1 MVQGRNKKRITI
13 DQVSWDG
20 NVLIFTL
27 PSSGQDRD
35 SSYHV
40 VLKNR
45 KKQNTIKLNAK
56 IKQKKDNFVFKID
69 LNQLSQMGSGR
80 WDFYLE
86 SKQGKVQQ
94 RIGLYNAPVA
104 SEKIRYLSPI
114 LTNTRADS
122 MIPYLTER
130 NGLSIH
136 SGNLFFLEEKS
147 FNIVNYTQKVKEIR
161 ESKPKVYLHL
171 KNKIPFSFGKTIHLY
186 MKNKGE
192 VCSIPFMLDS
202 SRKMII
208 INKKD
213 LAMLNKNKKWNVY
226 LEGYKGKNLERSRL
240 NIQLENKENKFVFS
254 LKKKIIQEN
263 NLNKKFKGQ
272 LHAENYKLEGNNI
285 KFQINA
291 MELELA
297 KKATFFLKKRKSS
310 EKLNLQINSIV
321 NNGKEEISIP
331 ISQLDVL
338 ADISGRWDLS
348 VKIQYDFYT
357 EEKRIGLYNTTINSE
372 IGKIIGYKPIVSQ
385 GNGVSPYLTK
395 DHELSFYFC
404 TEEQYINSKYP
415 AMSDLSSL
423 QIEKGVLR
431 LTATVKMK
439 ETDNFV
445 VKGIALRLR
454 QDKSRVI
461 LAPKEQEV
469 SVSPNVSKFTVHI
482 NLEDLI
488 LEQFYWDFYAV
499 VDVSNGEQRF
509 IRLHN
514 HKVTIKQKLKHRM
527 IKYSIVNKENYMIYP
542 YITINNCLSITYRQ
556 MGEYESLKYKINEYT
571 AFILYHLLFIY
582 FQWKPVWL
590 IHEKYSETAQDN
602 SFYFFK
608 YCYENH
614 KEKNIYYVIKKGSP
628 DEKNLEPYK
637 KNVVYFMS
645 TKHLILLLASKLI
658 ISSESKGHGYA
669 WRVST
674 GVIRQYV
681 DRKKFVFLQHGVL
694 GLKRVDNTFKA
705 GSATGA
711 DMFVV
716 SSDFEKKIVE
726 TYFDYKEE
734 DIIVTGLAR
743 WDVVQNKIKDTD
755 QKEIL
760 LMPTWRN
767 WLEEVDDEQ
776 FISSEYYQ
784 QYNAILQSED
794 LYRVLKEQN
803 IILNFYVHPKF
814 MPYVSNFTKSFDNIR
829 IYQFGEARINDLLMR
844 SSLLI
849 TDYSSVA
856 WEMYYQKKPTLF
868 FHFDLEKY
876 MENQGSYMD
885 LKKDIFGEVAYTAP
899 ELIGKLNMFINNSF
913 QEKEEYSS
921 IRGNYFKYIDQNNSE
936 RIFKQISL
944 KEKEITAPESFEA
957 KVKRNLLLRAMWR
970 KYNERPLVRQLGK
983 RLLNIL
989 N

>member
-1 MVQGRNKKRITI
+1 MQGRNKKRVTI
-13 DQVSWDG
+13 DQVLWNGSI
-20 NVLIFTL
+20 LTFTL
-27 PSSGQDRD
+27 PSSMQDTENF
-35 SSYHV
+35 YHI

-45 KKQNTIKLNAK
+45 KKQTIVKLNTK
-56 IKQKKDNFVFKID
+56 IKQKKDTIVFKMD
-69 LNQLSQMGSGR
+69 LKQLSQMSSGR
-80 WDFYLE
+80 WDFYFE
-86 SKQGKVQQ
+86 SKQGKVKQ

-114 LTNTRADS
+114 LTAAKANS
-122 MIPYLTER
+122 IIPYLTEK
-130 NGLSIH
+130 NGLSVH
-136 SGNLFFLEEKS
+136 AGNLFFLEEKS
-147 FNIVNYTQKVKEIR
+147 FSVINYTKQVKEIK
-161 ESKPKVYLHL
+161 ESTSKIFLHL
-171 KNKIPFSFGKTIHLY
+171 KNSIPSNFGKTIYLY
-186 MKNKGE
+186 MKSKE
-192 VCSIPFMLDS
+192 EIQSIPFKLDS
-202 SRKMII
+202 SRQMII
-208 INKKD
+208 INRKD
-213 LAMLNKNKKWNVY
+213 LSMLNKNKKWNVY
-226 LEGYKGKNLERSRL
+226 LEGYKGKSLERNRL
-240 NIQLENKENKFVFS
+240 NVQLGNKENEFIFS
-254 LKKKIIQEN
+254 IKKKIVQEN
-263 NLNKKFKGQ
+263 SSTKKFKGQ
-272 LHAENYKLEGNNI
+272 LYAESYKLEGESI

-291 MELELA
+291 NELEYA
-297 KKATFFLKKRKSS
+297 KKVTFFLKKRKDR
-310 EKLNLQINSIV
+310 EKLDLQTNRVIR
-321 NNGKEEISIP
+321 NGKEEISIP
-331 ISQLDVL
+331 VSQLEVL

-348 VKIQYDFYT
+348 VEIKYDLYT
-357 EEKRIGLYNTTINSE
+357 EVKRIGLYNTTIDSE
-372 IGKIIGYKPIVSQ
+372 IKKIIGYKPISQ
-385 GNGVSPYLTK
+385 EIGVSPYLTK

-423 QIEKGVLR
+423 QMSKGVLA

-439 ETDNFV
+439 ETDDFIV
-445 VKGIALRLR
+445 QGIALRLR
-454 QDKSRVI
+454 QDKSRMI
-461 LAPKEQEV
+461 LAPKEKEV
-469 SVSPNVSKFTVHI
+469 SVSPNERKFTVHV
-482 NLEDLI
+482 NLEELV

-499 VDVSNGEQRF
+499 VDLPNGERRF
-509 IRLHN
+509 VRLHN

-527 IKYSIVNKENYMIYP
+527 IKYNVVNKENYMIYP

-571 AFILYHLLFIY
+571 AFILYHLLFMY

-614 KEKNIYYVIKKGSP
+614 KEKNIYYVIKKDSP

-637 KNVVYFMS
+637 KKVVYFMS
-645 TKHLILLLASKLI
+645 IKHLILLLASKLI

-716 SSDFEKKIVE
+716 SSDFEKKIVKD
-726 TYFDYKEE
+726 YFDYKEE

-743 WDVVQNKIKDTD
+743 WDVVQSQIKDTD

-776 FISSEYYQ
+776 FILSAYYQ

-794 LYRVLKEQN
+794 LYRILKEKN

-814 MPYVSNFTKSFDNIR
+814 MPYVSNFTQAYENIR
-829 IYQFGEARINDLLMR
+829 IYQFGEARINELLMR

-885 LKKDIFGEVAYTAP
+885 LKKDIFGEVAYNAP
-899 ELIGKLNMFINNSF
+899 ELIEKLNMFINNSF
-913 QEKEEYSS
+913 REKEEYSA
-921 IRGNYFKYIDQNNSE
+921 IRGSYFKYIDQNNSE

-944 KEKEITAPESFEA
+944 KEKEITAPETFEA

-983 RLLNIL
+983 RLLNII